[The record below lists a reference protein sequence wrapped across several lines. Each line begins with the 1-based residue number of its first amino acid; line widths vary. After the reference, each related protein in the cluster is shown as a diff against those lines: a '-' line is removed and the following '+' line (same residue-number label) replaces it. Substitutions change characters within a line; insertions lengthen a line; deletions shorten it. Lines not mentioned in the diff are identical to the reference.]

1 MYAITPSPLK
11 NPKKAKFVEV
21 TLCHTIGKTIAYNVC
36 GRIMGITTPQ
46 ITLAIALD
54 RECFLMFAIVND
66 EY

>member
-1 MYAITPSPLK
+1 
-11 NPKKAKFVEV
+11 
-21 TLCHTIGKTIAYNVC
+21 
-36 GRIMGITTPQ
+36 MGITTPQ